1 MGNKYKMTDQGYG
14 VAYFQNGG
22 AFLFDELDLPMI
34 QDHTWHHGKRGYP
47 ATHHRGKT
55 VVFHKMLYPGIKDEI
70 DHINGDKL
78 DNRRSNLR
86 IVTHQ
91 QNAFNQKRRITNTSG
106 YIGVS
111 GVKDSDNYEAYIHL
125 HGHKHHLG
133 VFDSAR
139 NAARTR
145 DCVAKLVFGEY
156 ARLNF
161 PKTGKKGRGRD
172 G

>member
-55 VVFHKMLYPGIKDEI
+55 VVFRKMLYPGIKDEI

-91 QNAFNQKRRITNTSG
+91 QNPFNQKRRITKTS
-106 YIGVS
+106 
-111 GVKDSDNYEAYIHL
+111 
-125 HGHKHHLG
+125 
-133 VFDSAR
+133 
-139 NAARTR
+139 
-145 DCVAKLVFGEY
+145 
-156 ARLNF
+156 
-161 PKTGKKGRGRD
+161 
-172 G
+172 